1 MPHLE
6 STLLQHT
13 YIRQMMRN
21 KINFYIVEYAINS
34 LLRQKYKTI
43 FIALVFTMLVFLLSS
58 LFFITNSIKY
68 ELQQTLETLPEITV
82 QKIKAGRHYDI
93 DVSTIDEI
101 LDIHGVSGAVARVWG
116 YYYFEN
122 AGVNFSLVGIDE
134 YEEQYKKSF
143 VEVASKL
150 DFIKPSMIVGEGVR
164 RVMDKNYYKE
174 YFNFIKPDGSL
185 MRVDIGTT
193 FKAQSE
199 LESNDVIVMSKD
211 NVREIFDIDESKATD
226 IVVHVANF
234 NEVAT
239 VASKI
244 KLLYPDTRVIT
255 KDDLKISYQNIFDYK
270 SGIFL
275 ALFSVSLF
283 TFFIIIYDRVSGLS
297 SEQKREIGILK
308 AVGWR
313 VDDVLK
319 EKFYEGF
326 IVSIFSYLVGITLA
340 FGFVYILKAPL
351 LQNIFIGYSQLKTS
365 FNLPFVFDIQTLA
378 LIFFLSVPI
387 YIAAIIIPSW
397 RSATLEAD
405 EVIR

>member
-1 MPHLE
+1 
-6 STLLQHT
+6 
-13 YIRQMMRN
+13 MRN

-43 FIALVFTMLVFLLSS
+43 FISSVFTMLVFLLSS

-68 ELQQTLETLPEITV
+68 ELEQTLEALPEITV

-93 DVSTIDEI
+93 DVSVIDEI
-101 LDIHGVSGAVARVWG
+101 LDIHGVSSAMPRVWG

-150 DFIKPSMIVGEGVR
+150 DFTKPSMIVGEGVR
-164 RVMDKNYYKE
+164 KVMDKNYYKE

-185 MRVDIGTT
+185 MRVDISAT

-199 LESNDVIVMSKD
+199 LESNDVIVMSKES
-211 NVREIFDIDESKATD
+211 VREIFDISAQKATD
-226 IVVHVANF
+226 IVVRVANF

-313 VDDVLK
+313 VDDVLR

-326 IVSIFSYLVGITLA
+326 IVSIFSYLFGITLA
-340 FGFVYILKAPL
+340 FTFVYILKAPL

-365 FNLPFVFDIQTLA
+365 FTLPFVFDIQTLA

>member
-1 MPHLE
+1 
-6 STLLQHT
+6 
-13 YIRQMMRN
+13 MRN

-43 FIALVFTMLVFLLSS
+43 FISSVFTMLVFLLSS

-68 ELQQTLETLPEITV
+68 ELEQTLEALPEITV

-93 DVSTIDEI
+93 DVSVIDEI
-101 LDIHGVSGAVARVWG
+101 LDIHGVSSAMPRVWG

-143 VEVASKL
+143 VDVASKL
-150 DFIKPSMIVGEGVR
+150 DFTKPSMIVGEGVR
-164 RVMDKNYYKE
+164 KVMDKNYYKE

-185 MRVDIGTT
+185 MRVDISAT

-199 LESNDVIVMSKD
+199 LESNDVIVMSKESA
-211 NVREIFDIDESKATD
+211 REIFDISAQKATD
-226 IVVHVANF
+226 IVVRVANL

-313 VDDVLK
+313 VDDVLR

-326 IVSIFSYLVGITLA
+326 IVSIFSYLFGITLA
-340 FGFVYILKAPL
+340 FTFVYILKAPL

-365 FNLPFVFDIQTLA
+365 FTLPFVFDIQTLA